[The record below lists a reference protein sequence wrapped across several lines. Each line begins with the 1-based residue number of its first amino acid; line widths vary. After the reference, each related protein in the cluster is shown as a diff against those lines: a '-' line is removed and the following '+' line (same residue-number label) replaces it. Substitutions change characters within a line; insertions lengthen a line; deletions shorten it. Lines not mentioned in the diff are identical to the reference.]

1 MAPRRSAP
9 KDQPEE
15 EAVDWMT
22 TAIHVPRNVLVLL
35 RRVAV
40 ERANR
45 NGGRA
50 SVSAVLVDLVRANA
64 AELEKGAGR

>member
-1 MAPRRSAP
+1 
-9 KDQPEE
+9 
-15 EAVDWMT
+15 VT
-22 TAIHVPRNVLVLL
+22 TAIHVPRDVLALL

-45 NGGRA
+45 DGGRA

-64 AELEKGAGR
+64 ADLEKEARR